1 MTTTKTKT
9 TARSRKPAAAAEP
22 PTRIGRPT
30 LFEGEKEKKLISL
43 TKDAISIVDQLL
55 EAEGCTF
62 SNAIEK
68 SIRAMGQARG
78 IRPIATVRI

>member
-1 MTTTKTKT
+1 MTQTKTPR
-9 TARSRKPAAAAEP
+9 RSSKPAPAVEP

-43 TKDAISIVDQLL
+43 TTDAISIVEQLL
-55 EAEGCTF
+55 ELEGCTF

-68 SIRAMGQARG
+68 AVRAMGQARG
-78 IRPIATVRI
+78 IRPIATVKV